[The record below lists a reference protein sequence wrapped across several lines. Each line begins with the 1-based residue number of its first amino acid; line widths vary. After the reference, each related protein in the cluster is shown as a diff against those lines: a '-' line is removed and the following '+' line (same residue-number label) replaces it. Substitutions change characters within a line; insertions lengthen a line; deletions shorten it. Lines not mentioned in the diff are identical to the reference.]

1 MTGNHNGSPAP
12 GTTTTP
18 KADPTAGTAT
28 APEAGPEARAV
39 VRPAT
44 AEDVPRAVRTLTQ
57 AFANYPWTRHTVDAA
72 DHAHRM
78 ERFQEIFLT
87 RVGLAHGR
95 VWVADD
101 GDAVAVWTT
110 PETVNAEAVFAELAP
125 EFAALA
131 GDRLTAYEEAEA
143 ALLPHRP
150 TEPAWFLGTIGV
162 TPDRQGSGLGRAVIR
177 PGIAA
182 AERAGVPAYLETSD
196 EGNVRFY
203 ERLGFQITATL
214 HLPGNGPRTWSMLRP
229 PSPTA
234 PRPITMSDHP

>member
-1 MTGNHNGSPAP
+1 MTGNHH
-12 GTTTTP
+12 
-18 KADPTAGTAT
+18 AT
-28 APEAGPEARAV
+28 PEAGPETSPEATTPAEII

-44 AEDVPRAVRTLTQ
+44 LEDVPRAVRTLGQ

-72 DHAHRM
+72 DHIHRM
-78 ERFQEIFLT
+78 ERFQELFLT

-110 PETVNAEAVFAELAP
+110 PKTVDTDAVFAELAP
-125 EFAALA
+125 EFAVLA
-131 GDRLTAYEEAEA
+131 GDRLKAYEEAEA

-177 PGIAA
+177 PGITA
-182 AERAGVPAYLETSD
+182 AEQEGVPAYLETSD

-203 ERLGFQITATL
+203 ERLGFQITAAL
-214 HLPGNGPRTWSMLRP
+214 HLPGNGPRTWSMLRLPTNPTP
-229 PSPTA
+229 PQP
-234 PRPITMSDHP
+234 